1 MREMMIDIETLDV
14 ARTAVVPQVG
24 YCVFQG
30 ETVLKSRQMNL
41 RAQEQM
47 PTYMGPAAG
56 GRTISWK
63 TFQFWMRQPD
73 ESRLSIVDDTETYPA
88 MAVLYALAADAQEYN
103 VERFWTKGSFD
114 FDILEDLFAQHS
126 GEGGLIPWNFRTK
139 RDLRT
144 ELDHLPKHLHPER
157 TGVAHTGLGDAL
169 YQHQQLVVL
178 RRQFAA
184 GNITR

>member
-14 ARTAVVPQVG
+14 TRTAVVPQVG

-30 ETVLKSRQMNL
+30 ETVLHQRQMNL
-41 RAQEQM
+41 RVQEQM

-63 TFQFWMRQPD
+63 TLQFWLRQPD
-73 ESRLSIVDDTETYPA
+73 EARLSIVDDTETWPA
-88 MAVLYALAADAQEYN
+88 HAVLLAIKAAAQEYN
-103 VERFWTKGSFD
+103 VERFWAKGSFD
-114 FDILEDLFAQHS
+114 FDILEDLFAGQS
-126 GEGGLIPWNFRTK
+126 NEFLPWDFRTK

>member
-14 ARTAVVPQVG
+14 TRTAVVPQVG

-30 ETVLKSRQMNL
+30 ETIITSRQMNL
-41 RAQEQM
+41 RVQEQL
-47 PTYMGPAAG
+47 PDYMGPAAG
-56 GRTISWK
+56 GRTVRWA
-63 TFQFWMRQPD
+63 TLQFWMRQPD
-73 ESRLSIVDDTETYPA
+73 EARLSIIDDTETYPA

-169 YQHQQLVVL
+169 YQHQQLVAL

>member
-14 ARTAVVPQVG
+14 TRTAVVPQVG

-30 ETVLKSRQMNL
+30 ETVITSRQMNL
-41 RAQEQM
+41 RVQEQL
-47 PTYMGPAAG
+47 PDYMGPAAG
-56 GRTISWK
+56 GRTVRWS
-63 TFQFWMRQPD
+63 TLQFWMRQPD
-73 ESRLSIVDDTETYPA
+73 KARLSIIDDSETYPA
-88 MAVLYALAADAQEYN
+88 EAVLKALRADALELG
-103 VERFWTKGSFD
+103 VEKFWAKGSFD

-126 GEGGLIPWNFRTK
+126 NEKLPWDFRTK

-169 YQHQQLVVL
+169 YQHLQLVVL

>member
-14 ARTAVVPQVG
+14 VKTAVVPQVG
-24 YCVFQG
+24 FCVFQG
-30 ETVLKSRQMNL
+30 ESVLLQKQMNL
-41 RAQEQM
+41 RPQEQI
-47 PTYMGPAAG
+47 TDS

-63 TFQFWMRQPD
+63 TIQFWMRQPD
-73 ESRLSIVDDTETYPA
+73 EARLSIVDDTETYSA
-88 MAVLYALAADAQEYN
+88 QAVLQAIHDAKMVYN

-114 FDILEDLFAQHS
+114 FDILEDLFALFTENP
-126 GEGGLIPWNFRTK
+126 GYPYLPWDFRTK